1 MQTGRVSDALTNAT
15 RTFENYICVASF
27 CKKTVLLQVQ
37 RKEIESHLQEAVR
50 PHVDFAFA
58 KLTSTQEELKRS
70 QDLISKL
77 NEKFKDLERQL
88 KLFEAKFNDQ
98 QLIIR
103 RLSSNGHGEKVNAL
117 ERKVEKINALERKV
131 GTFQTQLEKRA
142 VELEDRVE
150 TVEMILKDDSNSS
163 NGHGEKVNALERKVE
178 KINALERKVGT
189 FQTQLEKRAVELEDR
204 VETVEMILTDDSKKV
219 DSLEKSFRLLQRP
232 LNPMRRVEQKESTS
246 MYKDFAI
253 PPREEIC
260 VEIMPGVWKKEWK
273 IQGFRG
279 FLKRAE
285 VEGYEVESNPFY
297 LGKKGYKCKLY
308 MGIYKSPHSLENFL
322 KLHFVIMKSENDII
336 LPWPFCNVLTYELID
351 QKQEPGIGCEDL
363 IRTYRPYLKGKSR
376 NKFLR
381 PTLDENE
388 RWGNGLC
395 HLPCLSDR
403 DYLLNDTAIINVV
416 VGPRCEDEK

>member
-98 QLIIR
+98 QLIIC
-103 RLSSNGHGEKVNAL
+103 RL
-117 ERKVEKINALERKV
+117 
-131 GTFQTQLEKRA
+131 
-142 VELEDRVE
+142 
-150 TVEMILKDDSNSS
+150 SS

-232 LNPMRRVEQKESTS
+232 LNPMRRVGQKESTS

-336 LPWPFCNVLTYELID
+336 LPWPFCNMLTYELID
-351 QKQEPGIGCEDL
+351 QKQEPGIGCQDL
-363 IRTYRPYLKGKSR
+363 IRTYRPYLKGRSR

>member
-117 ERKVEKINALERKV
+117 ERKV

-150 TVEMILKDDSNSS
+150 TVEMILKDDS
-163 NGHGEKVNALERKVE
+163 
-178 KINALERKVGT
+178 
-189 FQTQLEKRAVELEDR
+189 
-204 VETVEMILTDDSKKV
+204 KKV

-232 LNPMRRVEQKESTS
+232 LNPMQRVEQKESTS

-253 PPREEIC
+253 QPGEEIC
-260 VEIMPGVWKKEWK
+260 VEIRSDVWKKEWR
-273 IQGFRG
+273 IPDFSGFIT
-279 FLKRAE
+279 RATLQR
-285 VEGYEVESNPFY
+285 GYEVESNPFY
-297 LGKKGYKCKLY
+297 LGKNGYKCKLY
-308 MGIYKSPHSLENFL
+308 MGKSNLPLSRECINIY
-322 KLHFVIMKSENDII
+322 FVIMKSENDII
-336 LPWPFCNVLTYELID
+336 LRWPFNKTVTLELTGQQKIPGKECRNFIQTCHSPVLLSEGALQRPVLEENKRSFRFFCSPSAFSCGFHDLNNV
-351 QKQEPGIGCEDL
+351 
-363 IRTYRPYLKGKSR
+363 
-376 NKFLR
+376 
-381 PTLDENE
+381 
-388 RWGNGLC
+388 
-395 HLPCLSDR
+395 
-403 DYLLNDTAIINVV
+403 IINVV
-416 VGPRCEDEK
+416 VSLPVQMMTKR

>member
-1 MQTGRVSDALTNAT
+1 MQ
-15 RTFENYICVASF
+15 
-27 CKKTVLLQVQ
+27 KKTVLLQVQ

-50 PHVDFAFA
+50 PHVDLAFA
-58 KLTSTQEELKRS
+58 KLTSTQEELKKS
-70 QDLISKL
+70 QDLTSKL

-103 RLSSNGHGEKVNAL
+103 RLSSNGHGEKVNAPERKVEKINALERKVEKVNALERKVEKINALERKVEKVNAL

-150 TVEMILKDDSNSS
+150 TVEMIL
-163 NGHGEKVNALERKVE
+163 E
-178 KINALERKVGT
+178 
-189 FQTQLEKRAVELEDR
+189 
-204 VETVEMILTDDSKKV
+204 DDSKKV

-246 MYKDFAI
+246 MYKDFAT

-260 VEIMPGVWKKEWK
+260 VEISPGVWKKEWK

-285 VEGYEVESNPFY
+285 VEERYEVESNPFY

-308 MGIYKSPHSLENFL
+308 MGILQCIPPLTDCL
-322 KLHFVIMKSENDII
+322 RIHFVIMKGENDII
-336 LPWPFCNVLTYELID
+336 LPWPFNNMVTYKLID
-351 QKQEPGIGCEDL
+351 QQKNPGIECHDVT
-363 IRTYRPYLKGKSR
+363 RTVRPYLKAESR

-381 PTLDENE
+381 PIQEENE
-388 RWGNGLC
+388 RWTNNFCGLP
-395 HLPCLSDR
+395 LLSDR
-403 DYLLNDTAIINVV
+403 DYLLNDTTIINVV
-416 VGPRCEDEK
+416 VGPRCQGEK

>member
-1 MQTGRVSDALTNAT
+1 MLLLT
-15 RTFENYICVASF
+15 RP
-27 CKKTVLLQVQ
+27 VLLKITSAQ
-37 RKEIESHLQEAVR
+37 R
-50 PHVDFAFA
+50 PFA

-117 ERKVEKINALERKV
+117 ERKV

-150 TVEMILKDDSNSS
+150 TVEMILKDDS
-163 NGHGEKVNALERKVE
+163 
-178 KINALERKVGT
+178 
-189 FQTQLEKRAVELEDR
+189 
-204 VETVEMILTDDSKKV
+204 KKV
-219 DSLEKSFRLLQRP
+219 DSLEKSFRLLHRP
-232 LNPMRRVEQKESTS
+232 LNPM
-246 MYKDFAI
+246 YKAFAI
-253 PPREEIC
+253 SPREEIC
-260 VEIMPGVWKKEWK
+260 VEISPGVWTKEWK

-285 VEGYEVESNPFY
+285 EERYEVESNPFY

-336 LPWPFCNVLTYELID
+336 LPWPFCNMLTYELID

>member
-1 MQTGRVSDALTNAT
+1 M
-15 RTFENYICVASF
+15 
-27 CKKTVLLQVQ
+27 
-37 RKEIESHLQEAVR
+37 
-50 PHVDFAFA
+50 
-58 KLTSTQEELKRS
+58 KRS

-98 QLIIR
+98 QLIIC
-103 RLSSNGHGEKVNAL
+103 RLSSNGHGEKV
-117 ERKVEKINALERKV
+117 NALERKV

-189 FQTQLEKRAVELEDR
+189 FQTQLEKRAVELENR

-336 LPWPFCNVLTYELID
+336 LPWPFCNMLTYELID
-351 QKQEPGIGCEDL
+351 QKQEPGIRCEDL
-363 IRTYRPYLKGKSR
+363 IRAYRPYLKGKSR

>member
-1 MQTGRVSDALTNAT
+1 MQ
-15 RTFENYICVASF
+15 
-27 CKKTVLLQVQ
+27 KKTVLLQVQ

-50 PHVDFAFA
+50 PHVDLAFA
-58 KLTSTQEELKRS
+58 KLTSTQEELKKS
-70 QDLISKL
+70 QDLTSKL

-150 TVEMILKDDSNSS
+150 TVEMIL
-163 NGHGEKVNALERKVE
+163 E
-178 KINALERKVGT
+178 
-189 FQTQLEKRAVELEDR
+189 
-204 VETVEMILTDDSKKV
+204 DDSKKV

-246 MYKDFAI
+246 MYKDFAT

-260 VEIMPGVWKKEWK
+260 VEISPGVWKKEWK

-279 FLKRAE
+279 FLIRAE
-285 VEGYEVESNPFY
+285 VEERYEVESNPFY

-308 MGIYKSPHSLENFL
+308 MGILQCIPPLTDCL
-322 KLHFVIMKSENDII
+322 RIHFVIMKGENDII
-336 LPWPFCNVLTYELID
+336 LPWPFNNMVTYKLID
-351 QKQEPGIGCEDL
+351 QQKNPGIECHDVT
-363 IRTYRPYLKGKSR
+363 RTVRPYLKAESR

-381 PTLDENE
+381 PIQEENE
-388 RWGNGLC
+388 RWTNNFCGLP
-395 HLPCLSDR
+395 LLSDR

-416 VGPRCEDEK
+416 VGPRCQGQK